1 MVFDY
6 FLKNSKSQ
14 FSELKVGRCTD
25 LDAEAGQVI
34 KTPFKD
40 GCLDVIGS
48 TENSNKLIVQINQ
61 YCCRSYLPVYLA
73 RCHSE

>member
-1 MVFDY
+1 MVSDY

-48 TENSNKLIVQINQ
+48 TEKF
-61 YCCRSYLPVYLA
+61 
-73 RCHSE
+73 